1 MKMRTIL
8 AAAAVLCLAAG
19 CIKEEQGIVDVPAG
33 DENELFADAPKIMAE
48 LSEPETRTCI
58 EAAADATGKLPMLW
72 EESDAVGVFFTDGS
86 SNAKYVNISGKNPNA
101 SFGAAEQVSGSEIAY
116 VYYPYSAA
124 NNGKAATA
132 LSGNVPAEQAMD
144 GSIHGD
150 YKWGELRDKV
160 DGGYKFKFHNI
171 VSLVRF
177 NIDASG
183 TVLAGEKLETVTLTV
198 TRDGAV
204 VPVVGDFTFSAANG
218 DYSLGTQTSNTLT
231 TVWNKDASGIFSGY
245 ASILPEVKSGDKLT
259 FVIKTTNYESTLT
272 VTSKANFVAGAYYNF
287 PLTLAAFGSKL
298 SINKRVSGTFKAA
311 TMNVDGLPEKVRFI
325 FNITIN
331 EGAPGSDGTK
341 TISSYIANSQF
352 DFVGCSEDF
361 NYHSELASAM
371 SGYTWGTP
379 NNETIP
385 SSVSSLSVH
394 IDTDGLSFA
403 TRNETCSF
411 SNEYIETFTTSAGG
425 LTSGANTNVDKGFRH
440 YVVTMKD
447 GAEIDVII
455 THMNTYGNDDRKDA
469 QHAQLTQIATYIN
482 KISAANK
489 RPIIFMGDTNCR
501 YTRHDFQKYF
511 WGELNANVTWNDPWV
526 KFHRGGTYPASGKS
540 LMIRANYKGDTEND
554 IVCSDDQRGEVVDKI
569 IYFNVEGASIMID
582 ALESYNDV
590 DNYTASTE
598 EASYTNVV
606 AEDAEGNIIED
617 QDISYTR
624 YIGYSDHFPVV
635 AKFSYTGTV
644 PLN

>member
-1 MKMRTIL
+1 MKMNRVFL
-8 AAAAVLCLAAG
+8 AVAAG
-19 CIKEEQGIVDVPAG
+19 VVLVAGCVKEQAGMEPAG
-33 DENELFADAPKIMAE
+33 DETGIVADAPMIIAE
-48 LSEPETRTCI
+48 QSEPLTRTCI
-58 EAAADATGKLPMLW
+58 DAAADATGTLPVLW
-72 EESDAVGVFFTDGS
+72 EASDEVGVFFEDGS
-86 SNAKYVNISGKNPNA
+86 SNAKYVNASGEVPNA
-101 SFGAAEQVSGSEIAY
+101 TFGAAAAVTGTTIKH
-116 VYYPYSAA
+116 VYYPYDAA
-124 NNGKAATA
+124 NDGKEATA
-132 LSGNVPAEQAMD
+132 LSGNVPSEQAMD

-150 YKWGELRDKV
+150 YKWGELKAQV
-160 DGGYKFKFHNI
+160 EEGYKFKFHNLF
-171 VSLVRF
+171 SLVRF
-177 NIDASG
+177 NINAEG
-183 TVLAGEKLETVTLTV
+183 TVLAGETLESVTLTV
-198 TRDGAV
+198 TRDGAA
-204 VPVVGDFTFSAANG
+204 VPVTGDFTFSAADGN
-218 DYSLGTQTSNTLT
+218 YSLGTTSNVLKTTWNQSLSGTLSSF
-231 TVWNKDASGIFSGY
+231 ASVFPKI
-245 ASILPEVKSGDKLT
+245 ESGDQLT
-259 FVIKTTNYESTLT
+259 FVLETANYKATLT
-272 VTSKANFVAGAYYNF
+272 VTSKANFASETYYTF
-287 PLTLAAFGSKL
+287 PLTLSKL
-298 SINKRVSGTFKAA
+298 SGLTIVKKVSGTFKTA
-311 TMNVDGLPEKVRFI
+311 TMNVDGLPEKVKFGFI
-325 FNITIN
+325 PYTIN

-411 SNEYIETFTTSAGG
+411 SDEYIETFTTSAGG

-501 YTRHDFQKYF
+501 YTRHDFQTYF
-511 WGELNANVTWNDPWV
+511 WGELNSNVTWTDPWV

-569 IYFNVEGASIMID
+569 IYFNVEGASITID

-598 EASYTNVV
+598 NASYTNVT
-606 AEDAEGNIIED
+606 AEDAEGNILEN
-617 QDISYTR
+617 QNVSYTR
-624 YIGYSDHFPVV
+624 HIGYSDHFPVV
-635 AKFSYTGTV
+635 AKFSYTGTI
-644 PLN
+644 PMN

>member
-19 CIKEEQGIVDVPAG
+19 CVKEEQGVVDVPVG
-33 DENELFADAPKIMAE
+33 GENVIFADAPKIMAE

-116 VYYPYSAA
+116 VYYPYDAA
-124 NNGKAATA
+124 NNGKAVTE

-198 TRDGAV
+198 TRDGAA
-204 VPVVGDFTFSAANG
+204 VPVVGDFTFSAADG
-218 DYSLGTQTSNTLT
+218 KYILGAQTSNTLT

-287 PLTLAAFGSKL
+287 PLTLVAFGNKL
-298 SINKRVSGTFKAA
+298 SVNKRVSGTFTAA
-311 TMNVDGLPEKVRFI
+311 TLNVDGLP
-325 FNITIN
+325 
-331 EGAPGSDGTK
+331 S
-341 TISSYIANSQF
+341 IANSGGPGKSGTQNISSKIATANWDIIGF
-352 DFVGCSEDF
+352 SEDF
-361 NYHSELASAM
+361 EYHSALT
-371 SGYTWGTP
+371 G
-379 NNETIP
+379 
-385 SSVSSLSVH
+385 SLSDYTFGKHRGSVGFSQLFGSVA
-394 IDTDGLSFA
+394 DTDGLGFATKKSTCSFA
-403 TRNETCSF
+403 TET
-411 SNEYIETFTTSAGG
+411 NDTFIPFNDAYGG
-425 LTSGANTNVDKGFRH
+425 LSDGANTCIKKGIRH
-440 YVVTMKD
+440 YVVTMAED
-447 GAEIDVII
+447 GVQIDVII
-455 THMNTYGNDDRKDA
+455 THMNTYEDGDGKP
-469 QHAQLTQIATYIN
+469 AQLSQLDQIAEYLN
-482 KISAANK
+482 KITSVANP
-489 RPIIFMGDTNCR
+489 RPVIFMGDTNCR
-501 YTRHDFQKYF
+501 YTRHDFSTNFFGK
-511 WGELNANVTWNDPWV
+511 LNSNISYVDPWIE
-526 KFHRGGTYPASGKS
+526 FHRGGVYPKSGTKS
-540 LMIRANYKGDTEND
+540 LMIRSKYKGDTTND

-569 IYFNVEGASIMID
+569 IYFNVEGAAIKIK
-582 ALESYNDV
+582 AESCYNDIE
-590 DNYTASTE
+590 NFTKSTE
-598 EASYTNVV
+598 SASYSSVT
-606 AEDAEGNIIED
+606 AEDANGNILEN
-617 QDISYTR
+617 QKVTYTR
-624 YIGYSDHFPVV
+624 YIGLADHFPVV
-635 AKFSYTGTV
+635 AKFTYTGTL

>member
-19 CIKEEQGIVDVPAG
+19 CIKEEQGIVDAPAG
-33 DENELFADAPKIMAE
+33 GENEIFADAPKIMAE

-72 EESDAVGVFFTDGS
+72 EESDAVGVFFADGS

-116 VYYPYSAA
+116 VYYPYDAA

-150 YKWGELRDKV
+150 YKWGELKAQV
-160 DGGYKFKFHNI
+160 EEGYKFKFHNMF
-171 VSLVRF
+171 SLVRF
-177 NIDASG
+177 NINAEG
-183 TVLAGEKLETVTLTV
+183 TVLAGETLESVTLTV
-198 TRDGAV
+198 TRDGAA
-204 VPVVGDFTFSAANG
+204 VPVTGEFTFDATDRS
-218 DYSLGTQTSNTLT
+218 YELGTTSNELK
-231 TVWNKDASGIFSGY
+231 TVWNQALSGTLSSFASVF
-245 ASILPEVKSGDKLT
+245 PEIESGDQLT
-259 FVIKTTNYESTLT
+259 FVLETTNYKATLT
-272 VTSKANFVAGAYYNF
+272 VTSKANFASETYYTF
-287 PLTLAAFGSKL
+287 PLTLSKL
-298 SINKRVSGTFKAA
+298 SGLTIVKKVSGTFKAA

-325 FNITIN
+325 INITIN

-455 THMNTYGNDDRKDA
+455 THMNTYGNDERKDA

-501 YTRHDFQKYF
+501 YTRHDFQTYF
-511 WGELNANVTWNDPWV
+511 WGKLNSNVTWTDPWV
-526 KFHRGGTYPASGKS
+526 KFHRGGTYPTSGKS
-540 LMIRANYKGDTEND
+540 LMIRANYKGDTDND

-606 AEDAEGNIIED
+606 AEDAEGNILED

-635 AKFSYTGTV
+635 AKFSYTGTI
-644 PLN
+644 PMN